1 MIKLTTFILCCIL
14 FIRLSFSQEAPLA
27 DSFDFPVGK
36 PDAKGYYNA
45 QKFGEN
51 NHLGEDWNA
60 TSGGNTDLG
69 HPIYSIANGQVT
81 LAADL
86 GGGWGKII
94 RIAHQLPDGTWVESL
109 YAHCE
114 RMLAKRG
121 DIIYKGDQ
129 IATIGNNDGQY
140 LAHLH
145 FELRSELALSL
156 GGGYSTDTTGY
167 LNPTEF
173 IKSHRN

>member
-1 MIKLTTFILCCIL
+1 MTRLNILSFCCTL
-14 FIRLSFSQEAPLA
+14 FINFSFSQELPLA
-27 DSFDFPVGK
+27 KSFDFPVGK

-45 QKFGEN
+45 QRFGEN

-60 TSGGNTDLG
+60 TSGGDTDLG
-69 HPIYSIANGQVT
+69 DPIYSIATGKVT
-81 LAADL
+81 LAADI

-94 RIAHQLPDGTWVESL
+94 RIAHHLPDGSWIESL
-109 YAHCE
+109 YAHCDQILVKE
-114 RMLAKRG
+114 G
-121 DIIYKGDQ
+121 DIVSKGTK
-129 IATIGNNDGQY
+129 IATIGNNKGQY

-145 FELRSELALSL
+145 FELRSELALPA
-156 GGGYSTDTTGY
+156 GGGYGTDTTGY